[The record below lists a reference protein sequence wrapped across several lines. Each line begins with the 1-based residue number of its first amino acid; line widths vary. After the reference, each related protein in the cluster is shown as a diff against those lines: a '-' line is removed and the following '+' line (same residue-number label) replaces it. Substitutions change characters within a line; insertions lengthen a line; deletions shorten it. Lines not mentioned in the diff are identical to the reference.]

1 MIKKEKYRSDAYKS
15 KSINCFRKWIRF
27 TLWFKEFLQRFLY
40 YVITQ
45 KYTNYFSS
53 DSEEASD
60 RNEAIEKAF
69 ADSVNYVGYGEFIL
83 TLFTLKETLR

>member
-1 MIKKEKYRSDAYKS
+1 M
-15 KSINCFRKWIRF
+15 
-27 TLWFKEFLQRFLY
+27 
-40 YVITQ
+40 ITQ
-45 KYTNYFSS
+45 RYTNYFSS

-69 ADSVNYVGYGEFIL
+69 ADPANYVGVRRIIL

>member
-15 KSINCFRKWIRF
+15 KSINCCLKSSY
-27 TLWFKEFLQRFLY
+27 KDFLY

-45 KYTNYFSS
+45 RYTNYFSS

-69 ADSVNYVGYGEFIL
+69 ADSANYVGVRRIIL